1 MNFLILFVGAPSTF
15 ISQNSA
21 CQFVLQCLLRIPT
34 KICVDLADDLL
45 LSPLGQVVGSTKF
58 KQVLVQL
65 CSSVKELNHLSEL
78 GCLLGIQEW
87 TNHMSQKCVLPE
99 SSIQKISP
107 DSEELFN
114 KESQEKVN
122 SLFQALHLPKG
133 YATGKIVK
141 IHKPLL

>member
-1 MNFLILFVGAPSTF
+1 MN
-15 ISQNSA
+15 QNSA

-34 KICVDLADDLL
+34 KICVDLADDLF

-87 TNHMSQKCVLPE
+87 TNLIAQKCVLPE
-99 SSIQKISP
+99 TSIQNVSP
-107 DSEELFN
+107 EVEELF
-114 KESQEKVN
+114 KEEQQEQV
-122 SLFQALHLPKG
+122 
-133 YATGKIVK
+133 T
-141 IHKPLL
+141 